1 MKGLDSLDWI
11 VIVAY
16 FVVLLGIAAWV
27 IMQKQKNTP
36 THARI
41 SWVRVISGGILIE
54 AIGLYDANGEYIR
67 DAKLN
72 GDLLCTL
79 TETLLPITICK

>member
-1 MKGLDSLDWI
+1 MSDK
-11 VIVAY
+11 
-16 FVVLLGIAAWV
+16 
-27 IMQKQKNTP
+27 P
-36 THARI
+36 THAKI
-41 SWVRVISGGILIE
+41 AHVEVTPDGILIKQ
-54 AIGLYDANGEYIR
+54 IYLTDSDGFYLR

>member
-1 MKGLDSLDWI
+1 MSNNNK
-11 VIVAY
+11 
-16 FVVLLGIAAWV
+16 
-27 IMQKQKNTP
+27 P

-41 SWVRVISGGILIE
+41 AWVEVIPEGILIKQ
-54 AIGLYDANGEYIR
+54 IGLYTEDGEYIR

-79 TETLLPITICK
+79 TEHPLAITICK

>member
-1 MKGLDSLDWI
+1 MSNNNK
-11 VIVAY
+11 
-16 FVVLLGIAAWV
+16 
-27 IMQKQKNTP
+27 P

-41 SWVRVISGGILIE
+41 AWVEVVPEGLLIKQ
-54 AIGLYDANGEYIR
+54 IGLYTEDGEYIR

-79 TETLLPITICK
+79 TEHPLAITICK

>member
-1 MKGLDSLDWI
+1 MTPHEN
-11 VIVAY
+11 
-16 FVVLLGIAAWV
+16 
-27 IMQKQKNTP
+27 KNKP

-41 SWVRVISGGILIE
+41 LRVEVIKQGILIKD
-54 AIGLYDANGEYIR
+54 IGLYDANGEYIR

>member
-1 MKGLDSLDWI
+1 MTPHEN
-11 VIVAY
+11 
-16 FVVLLGIAAWV
+16 
-27 IMQKQKNTP
+27 KNKP
-36 THARI
+36 THAKI
-41 SWVRVISGGILIE
+41 MRVEVVPEGILIKQ
-54 AIGLYDANGEYIR
+54 IGLYSDGEYIR

>member
-1 MKGLDSLDWI
+1 MSAGNK
-11 VIVAY
+11 
-16 FVVLLGIAAWV
+16 
-27 IMQKQKNTP
+27 P

-41 SWVRVISGGILIE
+41 AWVEVIPEGILIKQ
-54 AIGLYDANGEYIR
+54 IGLYTEDGDYIR

-79 TETLLPITICK
+79 TEHPLAITICK

>member
-1 MKGLDSLDWI
+1 MTPHEN
-11 VIVAY
+11 
-16 FVVLLGIAAWV
+16 
-27 IMQKQKNTP
+27 KNKP

-41 SWVRVISGGILIE
+41 TWVRVTSGGILIE
-54 AIGLYDANGEYIR
+54 SIGLYDADGEYIR

>member
-1 MKGLDSLDWI
+1 MAPQNNK
-11 VIVAY
+11 
-16 FVVLLGIAAWV
+16 
-27 IMQKQKNTP
+27 P

-41 SWVRVISGGILIE
+41 SWVEVIPEGILIKQ
-54 AIGLYDANGEYIR
+54 IGLYTEDGEYIR

>member
-1 MKGLDSLDWI
+1 MTPHEN
-11 VIVAY
+11 
-16 FVVLLGIAAWV
+16 
-27 IMQKQKNTP
+27 KNKP

-79 TETLLPITICK
+79 TEHPLAITICK

>member
-1 MKGLDSLDWI
+1 M
-11 VIVAY
+11 APHEN
-16 FVVLLGIAAWV
+16 
-27 IMQKQKNTP
+27 KNKP

-41 SWVRVISGGILIE
+41 SWVEVIQEGILIKQ
-54 AIGLYDANGEYIR
+54 IGLYTEDGEYIR

-79 TETLLPITICK
+79 TEHPLVITICK

>member
-1 MKGLDSLDWI
+1 MTPHEN
-11 VIVAY
+11 
-16 FVVLLGIAAWV
+16 
-27 IMQKQKNTP
+27 KNKP

-41 SWVRVISGGILIE
+41 MRVEVVPEGILIKQ
-54 AIGLYDANGEYIR
+54 IGLYTDGEYIR

>member
-1 MKGLDSLDWI
+1 MSENK
-11 VIVAY
+11 
-16 FVVLLGIAAWV
+16 
-27 IMQKQKNTP
+27 P

-41 SWVRVISGGILIE
+41 AHVEVTEQGILIK
-54 AIGLYDANGEYIR
+54 AIHLVDNDGEYIR

>member
-1 MKGLDSLDWI
+1 MSNNNK
-11 VIVAY
+11 
-16 FVVLLGIAAWV
+16 
-27 IMQKQKNTP
+27 P

-41 SWVRVISGGILIE
+41 AWVEVISEGILIKQ
-54 AIGLYDANGEYIR
+54 IGLYTEDGEYIR

-79 TETLLPITICK
+79 TEHPLEITICK

>member
-1 MKGLDSLDWI
+1 M
-11 VIVAY
+11 APHEN
-16 FVVLLGIAAWV
+16 
-27 IMQKQKNTP
+27 KNKP

-41 SWVRVISGGILIE
+41 LRVEVTQQGILIKD
-54 AIGLYDANGEYIR
+54 IGLYNAEGQYLR
-67 DAKLN
+67 SAKLN